1 MTNVTM
7 SIDEELLKK
16 ARKVAIERNT
26 SLNSLVREFLTS
38 MVESETMHRELAVC
52 ELRQLYA
59 DSRAEVGDIIW
70 TRDALHER

>member
-1 MTNVTM
+1 MSNITM

-26 SLNSLVREFLTS
+26 SLNNLVREYLTTL
-38 MVESETMHRELAVC
+38 VETENMQRELAVR

-59 DSRAEVGDIIW
+59 DSRAEVGEKTW
-70 TRDALHER
+70 TRDSLHER